1 MKTFKDYLAESKK
14 TYGFRIKVA
23 GPLPEGFE
31 ERVKAK
37 MGKYG
42 CGKFEKVAT
51 TPIQKTALEFLELS
65 NIEVSIFECEC
76 SYPVTPQQIQI
87 DVHESTG
94 TPNTHLRVRN
104 VNDPLEQAQP
114 IEDVS
119 GKALLNDS
127 EMKDAEKIK
136 HKEYFGND
144 FNASFIK
151 DLAKSSKERA
161 KESKQG
167 EYKMPKTTKQD
178 KAGAKSALG
187 S

>member
-1 MKTFKDYLAESKK
+1 MKTFKEYLSESKK

-31 ERVKAK
+31 EKAKSK

-51 TPIQKTALEFLELS
+51 TPIQKTALEFLDLS
-65 NIEVSIFECEC
+65 NIEVTVFECEC
-76 SYPVTPQQIQI
+76 AYPVTPQQIQI

-104 VNDPLEQAQP
+104 VNDPLEQALP
-114 IEDVS
+114 VDAPD
-119 GKALLNDS
+119 GKSILNDS
-127 EMKDAEKIK
+127 DLKTADKIK
-136 HKEYFGND
+136 HKEFFGNEH
-144 FNASFIK
+144 NASFIK
-151 DLAKSSKERA
+151 ELAKTSKERA
-161 KESKQG
+161 KDKNQG
-167 EYKMPKTTKQD
+167 EYKMPKSPKQD
-178 KAGAKSALG
+178 KAGTKSALG

>member
-1 MKTFKDYLAESKK
+1 MKTLKDYLAESKK

-31 ERVKAK
+31 EKAKAK

-42 CGKFEKVAT
+42 CGKFEKVTT
-51 TPIQKTALEFLELS
+51 TPIQKTALEFLDLS
-65 NIEVSIFECEC
+65 NIEVTVFECEC
-76 SYPVTPQQIQI
+76 SYPVTPQQVQI

-104 VNDPLEQAQP
+104 VNDPFEQALP
-114 IEDVS
+114 VETPE

-127 EMKDAEKIK
+127 ELKDAEKIK

-151 DLAKSSKERA
+151 DLAKTSKERA
-161 KESKQG
+161 KENNQG
-167 EYKMPKTTKQD
+167 EYKMPKAPKQD
-178 KAGAKSALG
+178 KAGTKSALG